1 MASEAF
7 SISSNLSH
15 SRRRRLQ
22 YYCGLDAPLV
32 TSWTYPNPGQRFYG
46 CGLYKLQGRKRC
58 AYFEWYDEQLEERSN
73 EVINSLLNK
82 VNNLEKELLVKKTDD
97 NLKKKVKFLVT
108 FLVLSWVLILV
119 LLLKIVVG

>member
-22 YYCGLDAPLV
+22 CYCGLDAPLV
-32 TSWTYPNPGQRFYG
+32 TSWTSQNPGRRFYG
-46 CGLYKLQGRKRC
+46 CGLYKLQGRKGC

-73 EVINSLLNK
+73 EVINSLLKK
-82 VNNLEKELLVKKTDD
+82 VNKLKKELLIKKTDD
-97 NLKKKVKFLVT
+97 KLKKKVKFLVT
-108 FLVLSWVLILV
+108 FLVLSWVVILV